1 MENMSLKGI
10 YYNFSCYIRS
20 KHKTSRKDNLIH
32 MNELNNTLSTRLK
45 QLQKAIKLAE
55 KDEKKFPEGHL
66 RVSKNRRQTRYYK
79 MTDSSDKVGGYL
91 SKKELHKIKTL
102 AQKDYNKHFLKA
114 AKSELVML
122 EKLKLKYTN
131 SAEDI
136 YNNLIPERK
145 NLVTPYILP
154 DDLIAKAWQS
164 KTFRPNP
171 YKPEK
176 KTHDTKRGEKVT
188 SKSEAFIADTLYEFG
203 IPYHYEC
210 PVRIINGELRYPEFT
225 LLKVRTREVIY
236 LEHFGKMGEEGYR
249 RDTMEKM
256 DLYRASGIYPG
267 KNLIF
272 TYETEDHPLDISGMR
287 KMLHE
292 IFCEG

>member
-1 MENMSLKGI
+1 MANIIEFVSSRISQLK
-10 YYNFSCYIRS
+10 R
-20 KHKTSRKDNLIH
+20 
-32 MNELNNTLSTRLK
+32 
-45 QLQKAIKLAE
+45 AIKQAE
-55 KDEKKFPEGHL
+55 KAQSSFPEGRL
-66 RVSKNRRQTRYYK
+66 RTSRT
-79 MTDSSDKVGGYL
+79 GGRLRFYEVTE
-91 SKKELHKIKTL
+91 KGDTNGKYLHKEELATIRTL

-114 AKSELVML
+114 ARSELEML
-122 EKLKLKYTN
+122 EKLQSKYTY
-131 SAEDI
+131 SAEDV
-136 YNNLIPERK
+136 YNNLVPEKK

-154 DDLIAKAWQS
+154 DDLIAKEWQS

-171 YKPEK
+171 YKPEN
-176 KTHDTKRGEKVT
+176 KTSDTKRGEKVR

-203 IPYHYEC
+203 IPYRYEY
-210 PVRIINGELRYPEFT
+210 PVRMVNGELRYPDFT

-236 LEHFGKMGEEGYR
+236 LEHFGKMGDEGYR

-272 TYETEDHPLDISGMR
+272 TYETEDHPLDIGGMR

-292 IFCEG
+292 IFC